1 MKNRVSLA
9 AACLLATLLVAG
21 CGTSQKDLDKQATQV
36 VADVFGTLTAA
47 VPTSTLT
54 PLPSDTPTPTVT
66 PTQSATPTLT
76 VTPTPWP
83 SNTPTPTV
91 DKDMTATSQAQTLLD
106 MTATAVMLQQMIDDT
121 VNTRVALLVPTT
133 TPIPPT
139 PTVDKDMTATSQAQ
153 TLLDMTATAVVL
165 QQMIDDTVNTR
176 VALLI
181 QTTTPIPPTPTVIP
195 RGVVEGDAPFLG
207 PKDAPVVIV
216 EFADFQCQYCG
227 RWYQETLPQILHKYP
242 QQVKFVYRNFTIFGE
257 DSVRAAE
264 AAECANDQ
272 GKFWEMHNRL
282 FDHTVN
288 HEQTALS
295 QDTLVGYAKDLGLDT
310 RSFGECLTSRKY
322 LSKVEA
328 DYQAAVSYGLPGT
341 PGFVING
348 VVYAIGAQ
356 PFSVFDEIIQ
366 NELAKNAGSG

>member
-1 MKNRVSLA
+1 MKNLASLA

-121 VNTRVALLVPTT
+121 VNTRVALLVP
-133 TPIPPT
+133 
-139 PTVDKDMTATSQAQ
+139 
-153 TLLDMTATAVVL
+153 
-165 QQMIDDTVNTR
+165 
-176 VALLI
+176 
-181 QTTTPIPPTPTVIP
+181 TTTPIPPTPTVIP